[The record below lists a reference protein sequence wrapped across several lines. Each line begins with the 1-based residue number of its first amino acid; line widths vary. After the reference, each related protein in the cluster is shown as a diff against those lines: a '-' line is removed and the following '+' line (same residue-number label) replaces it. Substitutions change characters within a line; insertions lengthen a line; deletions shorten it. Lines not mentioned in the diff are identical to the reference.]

1 MRARS
6 SVHLTLLML
15 RASAAL
21 ALTAAPLHLVF
32 DGALPKLV
40 AASALAGGD
49 DHGSDDHGGGGRD
62 SGDGNSGDRDSD
74 DDDDDGGDDHGDGGD
89 DQDDDDHGGSGGGHG
104 ADDDDDDDDD
114 HINPQTGDRVEV
126 DGDNVQVLHPDGT
139 KEEIDSGVYEMKD
152 ARGRTIIERRATQ
165 ADIDR
170 LTALAG

>member
-1 MRARS
+1 MHARS
-6 SVHLTLLML
+6 SLQLTLLML

-21 ALTAAPLHLVF
+21 ALTAAPLHLAF

-40 AASALAGGD
+40 AASALAD
-49 DHGSDDHGGGGRD
+49 SNDHGGGDRD

-74 DDDDDGGDDHGDGGD
+74 DDDDGDDHGDGDDDD

-104 ADDDDDDDDD
+104 DDDGNDDDGDD
-114 HINPQTGDRVEV
+114 HVNPRTGDRVEV

>member
-6 SVHLTLLML
+6 SLQLTLLML

-21 ALTAAPLHLVF
+21 ALTAAPLQLAF

-40 AASALAGGD
+40 AASALADSDDSGGGS
-49 DHGSDDHGGGGRD
+49 DHGGGGSGGHDSDDNDDGDDHGGGH
-62 SGDGNSGDRDSD
+62 D
-74 DDDDDGGDDHGDGGD
+74 DDD
-89 DQDDDDHGGSGGGHG
+89 DDDDHGGSGGGHG
-104 ADDDDDDDDD
+104 NDDDDDDDDNGGD
-114 HINPQTGDRVEV
+114 HRVNPSTGDRVEV
-126 DGDNVQVLHPDGT
+126 DGDNIQVLHPDGT

-170 LTALAG
+170 LTALAS